1 MCFKEAVWLLPNPNK
16 PRKWIIDLINEKTH
30 RVNSYHGNEL
40 CLLTGF
46 DKTAIQINKLQM
58 HKEGIGSS
66 KLDNF

>member
-1 MCFKEAVWLLPNPNK
+1 
-16 PRKWIIDLINEKTH
+16 LINEKTH